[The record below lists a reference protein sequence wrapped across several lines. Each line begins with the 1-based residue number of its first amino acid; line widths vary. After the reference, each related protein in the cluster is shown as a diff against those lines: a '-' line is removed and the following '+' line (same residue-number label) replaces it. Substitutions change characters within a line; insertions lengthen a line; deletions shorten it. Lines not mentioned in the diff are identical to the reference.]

1 MDQLSREGSHVDSPG
16 MIKHIISNTKI
27 QQNR

>member
-16 MIKHIISNTKI
+16 IKHIISNTKI